1 MQQYVLS
8 KKSKI
13 TWISG
18 MLIIIGFFS
27 HFVLNNVGVS
37 EGALIMASI
46 LGVTPIAIQA
56 VQALK
61 VKVVSIDVLVTIAVI
76 GAFLIQNYEESAI
89 VTFLF
94 LFGHFLEQ
102 RTLNQ
107 TRSAIKE
114 LTEMAPE
121 SALRQMEDGAFEEVE
136 VEAVDEGDIL
146 LVKTGAKVPVD
157 GTVLSGEGHINEA
170 SITGESVPVNKM
182 ADAEVYAGTIL
193 ENGTLQI
200 RADRVGE
207 DTTFGKII
215 ELVEE
220 AQDSKSEAERFI
232 DRFSKYYTP
241 AVLVLSFAVWL
252 FSQDIELAI
261 TILVLGCPGALVIG
275 VPVSNVAG
283 IGNGARN
290 GVLLKGSEVIH
301 DFSRVDTIVF
311 DKTGTLTQG
320 NPAVA
325 EMEFYDGQAEEVL
338 GYLASVERESD
349 HPLAKAVLQE
359 IGETTFSIVEDTKV
373 VKGGGITAQVN
384 GHRVAVGN
392 AALMEQEHVLMD
404 QKAQADIRRFE
415 QNGNSLVLTAVDGKL
430 KILMG
435 IRDQVRIGVKK
446 DLEELKQLGVKNLIV
461 LSGDNQGTV
470 DVVARELELTEVHG
484 NMLPED
490 KAAYIA
496 ELQQQGQIVAFVGDG
511 VNDSPSLALADIG
524 IAMGNGTDVAIETS
538 DVVLMNSDFSRLP
551 HALGL
556 TKATAR
562 NMKQNIIIAV
572 GVVAVLMA
580 SVFFSEW
587 MNMSIGMLVH
597 EGSILVVIFNGMRL
611 LRYQLNGNK
620 KRSDYTTSSSNE
632 VAKLPLRTL

>member
-1 MQQYVLS
+1 MQHYILS
-8 KKSKI
+8 KKNQM
-13 TWISG
+13 TLISG
-18 MLIIIGFFS
+18 VLIGLGFFS
-27 HFVLNNVGVS
+27 HFILENVRIS
-37 EGALIMASI
+37 EWSLIIASI
-46 LGVTPIAIQA
+46 FGVAPIAIQA
-56 VQALK
+56 YQAIK
-61 VKVVSIDVLVTIAVI
+61 VKVVSIDLLVTIAVI
-76 GAFLIQNYEESAI
+76 GAFLIQNYEEAAI

-121 SALRQMEDGAFEEVE
+121 SALRQMEDGEFEEVD
-136 VEAVDEGDIL
+136 VEDVDEGEVL

-157 GTVLSGEGHINEA
+157 GTIISGEGHINEA
-170 SITGESVPVNKM
+170 SITGESVPANKTVGS
-182 ADAEVYAGTIL
+182 EVFAGTIL
-193 ENGTLQI
+193 ENGTIQI

-232 DRFSKYYTP
+232 DRFAKYYTP
-241 AVLVLSFAVWL
+241 IVLVLAFVVWV
-252 FSQDIELAI
+252 FSQNIELAI

-311 DKTGTLTQG
+311 DKTGTLTVG
-320 NPAVA
+320 NPTVA
-325 EMEFYDGQAEEVL
+325 ETEFYGKDSTEVL

-349 HPLAKAVLQE
+349 HPLAKAVLQQ
-359 IGETTFSIVEDTKV
+359 IGETTLSTVEGTEV
-373 VKGGGITAQVN
+373 VKGGGIVANVN
-384 GHRVAVGN
+384 GHRLAIGN
-392 AALMEQEHVLMD
+392 VALMEKEHAVFSK
-404 QKAQADIRRFE
+404 KAQKDVERFE
-415 QNGNSLVLTAVDGKL
+415 KNGNSLVLTAVDGEL

-435 IRDQVRIGVKK
+435 IRDQVRPGVKE
-446 DLEELKQLGVKNLIV
+446 DLQELKKLGVKNLVV

-470 DVVARELELTEVHG
+470 DAVARELGLTEAHG
-484 NMLPED
+484 HMLPED
-490 KAAYIA
+490 KSAHI
-496 ELQQQGQIVAFVGDG
+496 EKLQRAGQIVAFVGDG

-556 TKATAR
+556 AKATAL

-572 GVVAVLMA
+572 GVVLVLLA

-611 LRYQLNGNK
+611 LNYRLQGKRIHK
-620 KRSDYTTSSSNE
+620 KTKTNSTSE
-632 VAKLPLRTL
+632 AAHTA